1 MVASGMQA
9 LQIII
14 IAYIVLALMIITLFT
29 LCVIALSAKIKFYK
43 KMNRFIEENKDRVS
57 SIIANSAENNG

>member
-57 SIIANSAENNG
+57 SLIANSAENNG

>member
-43 KMNRFIEENKDRVS
+43 KMNQFIEENKDRVS

>member
-57 SIIANSAENNG
+57 SMIANSAENNG